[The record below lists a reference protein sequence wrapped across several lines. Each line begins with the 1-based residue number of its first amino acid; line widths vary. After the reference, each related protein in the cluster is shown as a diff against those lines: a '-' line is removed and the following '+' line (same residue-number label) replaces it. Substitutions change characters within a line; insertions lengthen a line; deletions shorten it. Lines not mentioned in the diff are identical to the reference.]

1 MPITV
6 VVGGQFGSEGKG
18 KIVSYL
24 CKKNEFDVVV
34 RCGGPNSGHTI
45 TYNNEQIVLQSIP
58 AGVVNKKTKL
68 LLAAGCLID
77 LGILFKEIGWFNL
90 NPDRLGIDR
99 NAVIIE
105 EWFKNEELE
114 LKERIGSTG
123 SGTGIAVSKR
133 VLRDDDLRL
142 AKDVP
147 ELKEYLICTSD
158 EVMNHHLSG
167 KKIAI
172 EGTQGF
178 GLSVYHS
185 PYYPK
190 ATSRD
195 TTASG
200 FLSEVGISPLEV
212 SDIIMV
218 IRTFPIRVAGNSG
231 DIPKEI
237 SWEIIQKESGYPYEI
252 KEFTSVTKNLRR
264 VARFDSEI
272 VKRAISVNRPTEI
285 ALMGSDYLDYKNR
298 GINRFDE
305 LNHQTKDFIY
315 QIEKEL
321 CIKINFIG
329 TGPTDE
335 ELIDRRNNQKEN
347 VYEQEIEQKNSLVE
361 SLPCTDD
368 VL

>member
-18 KIVSYL
+18 KIISYL

-34 RCGGPNSGHTI
+34 RCGGPNSGHTV
-45 TYNNEQIVLQSIP
+45 TYDNKQIVLQSIP
-58 AGVVNKKTKL
+58 AGVVNEKTKL

-77 LGILFKEIGWFNL
+77 LEILFKEIGWFNL
-90 NPDRLGIDR
+90 NPNRLGIDR

-105 EWFKNEELE
+105 EGFKNEELD

-123 SGTGIAVSKR
+123 SGTGIAVTKR
-133 VLRDDDLRL
+133 ALRDKGIRL
-142 AKDVP
+142 AKNIP
-147 ELKEYLICTSD
+147 ELKDYLVCTSS
-158 EVMNHHLSG
+158 EVMNHHLNG

-195 TTASG
+195 TSASG
-200 FLSEVGISPLEV
+200 FLSEVGISPLIV
-212 SDIIMV
+212 SGIIMV

-231 DIPKEI
+231 DLPYEI
-237 SWEIIQKESGYPYEI
+237 SWDIIQKESGYPYEI

-264 VARFDSEI
+264 VARFDSKI
-272 VKRAISVNRPTEI
+272 VKQAISVNRPTGI

-305 LNHQTKDFIY
+305 LNQQTKDFIY
-315 QIEKEL
+315 QIEREL
-321 CIKINFIG
+321 GVKINFIG

-335 ELIDRRNNQKEN
+335 ELIDRRNNHKERI
-347 VYEQEIEQKNSLVE
+347 YEQDIGTERLFHEIATA
-361 SLPCTDD
+361 P
-368 VL
+368 

>member
-6 VVGGQFGSEGKG
+6 IVGGQFGSEGKG

-24 CKKNEFDVVV
+24 CKKNEYDVVV

-45 TYNNEQIVLQSIP
+45 TYGNKQTVLQSIP
-58 AGVVNKKTKL
+58 AGVANERTKL

-77 LGILFKEIGWFNL
+77 LEILFKEIKRFNL
-90 NPDRLGIDR
+90 NPVRLGIDE

-123 SGTGIAVSKR
+123 SGTGIAVAKR
-133 VLRDDDLRL
+133 ALRDTGLRL
-142 AKDVP
+142 AKNIP
-147 ELKEYLICTSD
+147 ELKDYLVCTSN
-158 EVMNHHLSG
+158 EVMNHHLKG

-178 GLSVYHS
+178 GLSLYHS
-185 PYYPK
+185 PCYPN

-195 TTASG
+195 TIASG

-212 SDIIMV
+212 SGIIMV

-231 DIPKEI
+231 DLPHEI
-237 SWEIIQKESGYPYEI
+237 SWEIIQEESDYPYEI
-252 KEFTSVTKNLRR
+252 REFTSVTKNLRR
-264 VARFDSEI
+264 VARFDSTI
-272 VKRAISVNRPTEI
+272 VKQAISVNRPTEV

-298 GINRFDE
+298 GIKHFDE
-305 LNHQTKDFIY
+305 LTQQTKDFIY
-315 QIEKEL
+315 QLEKEL
-321 CIKINFIG
+321 CIKIGFIG

-335 ELIDRRNNQKEN
+335 ELIDRRS
-347 VYEQEIEQKNSLVE
+347 EQEGKIYKQEIDSGE
-361 SLPCTDD
+361 LPCEVTTAD
-368 VL
+368 

>member
-45 TYNNEQIVLQSIP
+45 TYDNEQIVLQSIP
-58 AGVVNKKTKL
+58 AGVVNEKTKL
-68 LLAAGCLID
+68 LIAAGCLID
-77 LGILFKEIGWFNL
+77 LEILFKEIKRFNL
-90 NPDRLGIDR
+90 NPARLGIDE
-99 NAVIIE
+99 NAAIIE
-105 EWFKNEELE
+105 ERFKSEELE

-133 VLRDDDLRL
+133 ALRDVDLRL

-147 ELKEYLICTSD
+147 ELKEYWICTSD

-212 SDIIMV
+212 SGIIMV
-218 IRTFPIRVAGNSG
+218 LRTFPIRVAGNSG
-231 DIPKEI
+231 DMPNEI
-237 SWEIIQKESGYPYEI
+237 NWEIIRKESGYPYEI

-298 GINRFDE
+298 DVKHFDE
-305 LNHQTKDFIY
+305 LTLQTKDVIY
-315 QIEKEL
+315 QLEKEL
-321 CIKINFIG
+321 GVKISFIG
-329 TGPTDE
+329 TGPKDE
-335 ELIDRRNNQKEN
+335 ELIDRRNNQEKKMY
-347 VYEQEIEQKNSLVE
+347 VQKMGSEELIGGLATL
-361 SLPCTDD
+361 S
-368 VL
+368 

>member
-34 RCGGPNSGHTI
+34 RCGGPNSGHTV
-45 TYNNEQIVLQSIP
+45 TYNQEPKVLQSIP
-58 AGVVNKKTKL
+58 AGVVNEKTRL

-77 LGILFKEIGWFNL
+77 LEILYKEMEDFNL
-90 NPDRLGIDR
+90 NPARLGIDE
-99 NAVIIE
+99 NAAIIE
-105 EWFKNEELE
+105 EGFKKEELDLK

-123 SGTGIAVSKR
+123 SGTGVAVAKR
-133 VLRDDDLRL
+133 ALRDADLRL
-142 AKDVP
+142 ARDVP
-147 ELKEYLICTSD
+147 ALKDYLVCTSD
-158 EVMNHHLSG
+158 EVMDHHLEG

-178 GLSVYHS
+178 GLSLYHS

-212 SDIIMV
+212 SNIIMV

-231 DIPKEI
+231 DLPKEI
-237 SWEIIQKESGYPYEI
+237 NWEIIQKESGYPDKIE
-252 KEFTSVTKNLRR
+252 EFTSVTKNLRR
-264 VARFDSEI
+264 VARFDGEI
-272 VKRAISVNRPTEI
+272 VKKAVSVNGPTKI
-285 ALMGSDYLDYKNR
+285 ALMGSDYLDYRNKDLKN
-298 GINRFDE
+298 FDE
-305 LNHQTKDFIY
+305 LTQQTKDFIY
-315 QIEKEL
+315 QIEREL
-321 CIKINFIG
+321 GAKINFIG

-335 ELIDRRNNQKEN
+335 ELIDRRN
-347 VYEQEIEQKNSLVE
+347 
-361 SLPCTDD
+361 
-368 VL
+368 